1 MSRFTIIS
9 SVYNEYELLR
19 QFIESIIT
27 NVDPNTYDQV
37 IIVDDYSKRKGILR
51 EYENYV
57 NKAYDKINI
66 ILHDEYRHAAFYQSD
81 WMSSKTISQNFD
93 YRLFESSL
101 SNNGVMKSYQM
112 ALEYVNTDFV
122 IVLDTDCVFLSKF
135 GNTFDRISTLYDEN
149 QDVMSIS
156 QLVGHSSN
164 DIFTSNKI
172 GTLNMPGENGG
183 AGGPSPMCSTFRIAA
198 WTKYDLCPLQSRPGR
213 RVANGFID
221 FFMSV
226 VANGYKVMN
235 FPFYSQD
242 YIYHVGGG
250 TTKRNVGNTDTAIK
264 SPYGS
269 AKDITKYAGRNA
281 IEETYDYYAG
291 AHYVDMTSPEF
302 KNYLEKKYKVPFDKI
317 NKFDESILRKLRLA
331 KNKELVFREPSL
343 PVKIGL
349 EELKG
354 PRNNISNNIE
364 LYKIA
369 DTYQYG
375 TKKFERKLIND

>member
-135 GNTFDRISTLYDEN
+135 GNTFDAVLTGFN
-149 QDVMSIS
+149 QI
-156 QLVGHSSN
+156 L
-164 DIFTSNKI
+164 
-172 GTLNMPGENGG
+172 
-183 AGGPSPMCSTFRIAA
+183 TFFHKWDGWI
-198 WTKYDLCPLQSRPGR
+198 
-213 RVANGFID
+213 
-221 FFMSV
+221 
-226 VANGYKVMN
+226 
-235 FPFYSQD
+235 
-242 YIYHVGGG
+242 
-250 TTKRNVGNTDTAIK
+250 
-264 SPYGS
+264 
-269 AKDITKYAGRNA
+269 
-281 IEETYDYYAG
+281 
-291 AHYVDMTSPEF
+291 
-302 KNYLEKKYKVPFDKI
+302 
-317 NKFDESILRKLRLA
+317 
-331 KNKELVFREPSL
+331 
-343 PVKIGL
+343 
-349 EELKG
+349 
-354 PRNNISNNIE
+354 
-364 LYKIA
+364 
-369 DTYQYG
+369 
-375 TKKFERKLIND
+375 